1 MKGVTCRRAVGTSVN
16 GSRQHKIEAVKRS
29 AAQVVL
35 LGRWRYAS
43 NNQAIGNS
51 VLAVPVMI
59 DFARLTNLKQAFI
72 GRQLVSKRARGQVCH
87 WTGAGLAPT
96 PAVTA
101 LASARRICVT

>member
-1 MKGVTCRRAVGTSVN
+1 
-16 GSRQHKIEAVKRS
+16 
-29 AAQVVL
+29 
-35 LGRWRYAS
+35 
-43 NNQAIGNS
+43 
-51 VLAVPVMI
+51 MI
-59 DFARLTNLKQAFI
+59 DFARLTNLKQDFI